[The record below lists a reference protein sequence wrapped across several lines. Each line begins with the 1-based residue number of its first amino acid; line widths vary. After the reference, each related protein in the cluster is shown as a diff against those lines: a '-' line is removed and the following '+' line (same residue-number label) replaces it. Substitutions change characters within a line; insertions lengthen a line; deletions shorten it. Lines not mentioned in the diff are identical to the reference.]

1 MKILRAEISGAL
13 RHFLLLFL
21 IELVHLFTQS
31 GTFLL
36 HFADRNIL
44 FSKFLEIAHRL
55 VGVFLRLAENSLCLL
70 GCIGDHLFF
79 SCVDLFLILGKALLQ
94 GFDFRAG
101 AGKLFF
107 FAFQRDPVLLESGQ
121 NVFKRFI
128 LLADFVFC
136 LVDDVV
142 RQAEF
147 AGNRKRI
154 TLSRNA
160 DEQAVCRA

>member
-13 RHFLLLFL
+13 RYFLRLFL

-36 HFADRNIL
+36 HFADGNIL

-94 GFDFRAG
+94 RFDFRAVR
-101 AGKLFF
+101 ASSSFS
-107 FAFQRDPVLLESGQ
+107 RSSVI
-121 NVFKRFI
+121 RF
-128 LLADFVFC
+128 C
-136 LVDDVV
+136 SRVV
-142 RQAEF
+142 RTSSNDSSCSLISSF
-147 AGNRKRI
+147 A
-154 TLSRNA
+154 LLMM
-160 DEQAVCRA
+160 

>member
-1 MKILRAEISGAL
+1 MRFGTSFA
-13 RHFLLLFL
+13 FF
-21 IELVHLFTQS
+21 IELVHFFTQS

-36 HFADRNIL
+36 HFADGNIL
-44 FSKFLEIAHRL
+44 FSKFLEITHRL

-107 FAFQRDPVLLESGQ
+107 SRSSVI
-121 NVFKRFI
+121 RF
-128 LLADFVFC
+128 C
-136 LVDDVV
+136 SRVV
-142 RQAEF
+142 RTSSNDSSCSLISSF
-147 AGNRKRI
+147 A
-154 TLSRNA
+154 LLMM
-160 DEQAVCRA
+160 